1 MPIMNTALL
10 IIVSDLVTLVL
21 AIGTSLVGIGIKWGR
36 INAELA
42 AVKES
47 LAEIKGMFVLRL
59 RDRD

>member
-1 MPIMNTALL
+1 VSTTAL
-10 IIVSDLVTLVL
+10 IVISNLVTLVL

-36 INAELA
+36 INAELT

>member
-1 MPIMNTALL
+1 MSTTAL
-10 IIVSDLVTLVL
+10 IVISNLVTLVL

-36 INAELA
+36 INAELT